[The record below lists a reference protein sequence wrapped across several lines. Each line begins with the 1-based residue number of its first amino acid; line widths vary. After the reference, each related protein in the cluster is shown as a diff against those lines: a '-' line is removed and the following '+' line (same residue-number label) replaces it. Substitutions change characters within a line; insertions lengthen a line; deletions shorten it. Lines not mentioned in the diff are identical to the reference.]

1 MNKKIVIMLAAVV
14 AVVSVILVSI
24 IGQIPNYDTSVM
36 VREIIIEGYEDPF
49 EGLVPCDVNANG
61 DKIIWVDNVVPEE
74 TMLQLRWTVS
84 PDNAYNT
91 EVRFSTGLDDGS
103 VTVSAQGLVIFH
115 SETRTSALITLTAA
129 DGSLTSARVYIMQRS
144 SDSGDFWG

>member
-1 MNKKIVIMLAAVV
+1 MKQLLRNFLK
-14 AVVSVILVSI
+14 
-24 IGQIPNYDTSVM
+24 
-36 VREIIIEGYEDPF
+36 
-49 EGLVPCDVNANG
+49 G
-61 DKIIWVDNVVPEE
+61 DKIIWVDDVVPEE